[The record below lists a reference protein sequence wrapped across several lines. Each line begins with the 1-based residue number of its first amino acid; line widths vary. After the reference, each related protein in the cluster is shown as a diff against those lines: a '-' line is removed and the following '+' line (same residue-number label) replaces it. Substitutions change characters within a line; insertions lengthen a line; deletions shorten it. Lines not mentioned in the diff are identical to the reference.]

1 MRFLTASLFVVMM
14 GLGFAGCTA
23 PSNGLNGMGGG
34 VCNNP
39 KCKCPKPCQC
49 GAGCRCGM
57 NGNSESMATEQ
68 Q

>member
-1 MRFLTASLFVVMM
+1 MKYIAQVIAAAGMMFLISGCSTPTQSN
-14 GLGFAGCTA
+14 LG
-23 PSNGLNGMGGG
+23 GMNGG

-57 NGNSESMATEQ
+57 NGNPTNLNGN
-68 Q
+68 